1 MSPWADAVRLLG
13 LPILGVAAM
22 QDWRSHQVRRGLWYA
37 IATIAALAIGV
48 ELALGAPPV
57 IVLARTA
64 VSVLLVSS
72 VGVVMVYSGAG
83 VADGI
88 ALIVLGLWWPQPIGG
103 VPLGLLAAAGAL
115 AGSLG
120 VVLVV
125 RATGWD
131 VTPGDAPAD
140 AVPFVAVLGP
150 CVVLAT
156 LLVWVRF

>member
-37 IATIAALAIGV
+37 IAAIAALAVGV

-57 IVLARTA
+57 VVLARTA
-64 VSVLLVSS
+64 LSVTIMSS

-88 ALIVLGLWWPQPIGG
+88 ALIVLGLWWPMTVAA
-103 VPLGLLAAAGAL
+103 VPVGAL
-115 AGSLG
+115 
-120 VVLVV
+120 
-125 RATGWD
+125 
-131 VTPGDAPAD
+131 
-140 AVPFVAVLGP
+140 VAVLGLAAAALVGIIVEATELRLSPDGEPATAIPFVTVLAP
-150 CVVLAT
+150 CVVVGAVAIIL
-156 LLVWVRF
+156 